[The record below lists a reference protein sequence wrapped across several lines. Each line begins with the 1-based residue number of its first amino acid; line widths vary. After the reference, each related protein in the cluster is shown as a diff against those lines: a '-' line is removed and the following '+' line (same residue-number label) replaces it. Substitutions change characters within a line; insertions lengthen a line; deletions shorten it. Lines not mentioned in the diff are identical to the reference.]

1 MLIVADNG
9 IGIASGHLK
18 QITEPFKQVENSTQC
33 QYGSVGLGLHLVSRS
48 ANMHS
53 ATLDIQSE
61 FGDGT
66 KITVRFSRE
75 RVAGF
80 ENVVQIADD
89 YLSTGDD

>member
-1 MLIVADNG
+1 M
-9 IGIASGHLK
+9 H
-18 QITEPFKQVENSTQC
+18 ITEPFKQVENSTQC
-33 QYGSVGLGLHLVSRS
+33 QYGSVGLGLHVVSRP

-89 YLSTGDD
+89 YPSTGDD

>member
-1 MLIVADNG
+1 MIVANNG

-18 QITEPFKQVENSTQC
+18 HITEPFKQVENSTQC
-33 QYGSVGLGLHLVSRS
+33 QYGSVGLGLHVVSRP
-48 ANMHS
+48 ADMHS

-66 KITVRFSRE
+66 KITVRFLRE
-75 RVAGF
+75 RGAGF

-89 YLSTGDD
+89 YPSTGDD

>member
-1 MLIVADNG
+1 
-9 IGIASGHLK
+9 
-18 QITEPFKQVENSTQC
+18 
-33 QYGSVGLGLHLVSRS
+33 
-48 ANMHS
+48 MHS

-80 ENVVQIADD
+80 ENVVQTADD
-89 YLSTGDD
+89 YRSTSDD

>member
-1 MLIVADNG
+1 MLIVTNNG
-9 IGIASGHLK
+9 IEIASGHLK
-18 QITEPFKQVENSTQC
+18 HITEPFKQVENSTQC
-33 QYGSVGLGLHLVSRS
+33 QYGSVGLGPHVVSRP

-66 KITVRFSRE
+66 KITVRFPRE

-89 YLSTGDD
+89 YSSTGED